1 MENVVKI
8 PFLPGKNILVD
19 KYRYQNEEPTLRKF
33 LADSDFIEQIFSQ
46 VKDDVYMVLGGDGT
60 ILRAINETQRES
72 VPYIPINFW
81 SKWFLLNSQ
90 SAMEQLDGFTPR
102 KFPLLDVLVKLE
114 DGTKLKNRAFN
125 EVQIKAWWGQMIDT
139 DVIIGEHTS
148 INLRGDGL
156 LVVTPAGSTG
166 YNRSARWPVLP
177 HNSNTFIITPLLT
190 FEPKAA
196 RPVVFPN
203 NQKVL
208 VKKNNQR
215 KPELSVFADAT
226 TLLKDYVWEVEI
238 EVKKSRQKVTLLVA
252 NNYVQEFDN
261 KIYAE
266 QGFEVN

>member
-8 PFLPGKNILVD
+8 PFSKGKNILVD
-19 KYRYQNEEPTLRKF
+19 KFRYENGDKNILTF
-33 LADSDFIEQIFSQ
+33 LQDTDSIEQIFAQ
-46 VKDDVYMVLGGDGT
+46 IKDDVYMVLGWDGT
-60 ILRAINETQRES
+60 ILRAINETQKDNI
-72 VPYIPINFW
+72 PYIPINFW

-90 SAMEQLDGFTPR
+90 SAIEFLDGFSTR
-102 KFPLLDVLVKLE
+102 KFPLLDIEVVLE
-114 DGTKLKNRAFN
+114 DGKKLKSKAFN
-125 EVQIKAWWGQMIDT
+125 EVQIKAWGWQMIDT

-166 YNRSARWPVLP
+166 YNRSARGPVLP

-203 NQKVL
+203 KQKV
-208 VKKNNQR
+208 VVRKNNSR

-226 TLLKDYVWEVEI
+226 TILKDYTGEVEI
-238 EVKKSRQKVTLLVA
+238 LVKKSKQKIKLLIA
-252 NNYVQEFDN
+252 NNYLAEFDN

-266 QGFEVN
+266 QGFSVN